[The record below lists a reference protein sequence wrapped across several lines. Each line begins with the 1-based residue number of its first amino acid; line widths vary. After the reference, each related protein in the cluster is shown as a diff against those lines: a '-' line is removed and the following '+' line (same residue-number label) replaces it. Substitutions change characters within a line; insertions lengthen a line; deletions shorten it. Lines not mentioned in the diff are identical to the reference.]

1 MLRLLFLLIFSLAT
15 LRSYAQF
22 GVQVGGAITATKLTQ
37 SAAEMERG
45 WNFRY
50 NAGAL
55 YRIRRLGGLKKVDL
69 QPTLQYIVKGSSSG
83 DVLLNTPQAGISETI
98 SRLRYVELS
107 VPVLFRFTE
116 EDLRNYTYN
125 LGAGPYLATLVS
137 AKSVAVPLNG
147 GDNVTTDLKTGSG
160 ASDDIKSVDGGLTL
174 YVSMK
179 VVNFSAGVSYDYGLL
194 NVSPKPNE
202 TAYNRSFSLFF
213 GYFFGARPK

>member
-1 MLRLLFLLIFSLAT
+1 MLRLLFLLIFSAAT

-22 GVQVGGAITATKLTQ
+22 GVQVGGAITGTKLTQ
-37 SAAEMERG
+37 NATDVEQN

-55 YRIRRLGGLKKVDL
+55 YRIRSLAGLKKVDL
-69 QPTLQYIVKGSSSG
+69 QPTLQYIVKGSSNA
-83 DVLLNTPQAGISETI
+83 DVLLNSPQLGISETI

-107 VPVLFRFTE
+107 VPVLLRFGE
-116 EDLRNYTYN
+116 KNLRNYTYN
-125 LGAGPYLATLVS
+125 LGAGPYVATLVA
-137 AKSVAVPLNG
+137 AKSVAVPLKG

-160 ASDDIKSVDGGLTL
+160 ATDDIKSLDGGLTL
-174 YVSMK
+174 YVSLK
-179 VVNFSAGVSYDYGLL
+179 TVRFNTGFSYDYGLL

-213 GYFFGARPK
+213 GYFFGAKRQ